1 MKRGTYYLNNKGRWQ
16 LYIYKYN
23 KFRRNICI
31 LSPSIP
37 SSILLCDLR
46 KQRREILRSKNGLLC
61 VHNYA
66 IDIKATKEY
75 NMWCML

>member
-46 KQRREILRSKNGLLC
+46 KQRRGNSKKQKWIVVCAQLC
-61 VHNYA
+61 H
-66 IDIKATKEY
+66 
-75 NMWCML
+75 